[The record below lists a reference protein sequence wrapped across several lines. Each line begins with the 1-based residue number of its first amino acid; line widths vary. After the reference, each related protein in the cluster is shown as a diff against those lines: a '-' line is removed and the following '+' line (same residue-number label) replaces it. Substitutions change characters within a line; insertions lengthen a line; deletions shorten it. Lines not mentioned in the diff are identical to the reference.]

1 MGRTSHDFAGRCLL
15 LTGAA
20 GGIGRAVARLFH
32 EAGADLLL
40 ADRDT
45 AALESLASTLGD
57 ARRVELM
64 RLDAASGS
72 DAEEAVARCVRCFGG
87 LDFLVPAAGVYP
99 DNSVATMRDE
109 AWRAVMEVN
118 LDGVFRLCRS
128 AIPALRENSAIV
140 LLSSVAGHRGSRD
153 HAHYAAAKAGLIGF
167 ARSLAWELGPRTR
180 VNAVSPGIIE
190 TAMTEGLR
198 EARGEALRAQTPLG
212 RHGKAEEVA
221 GVVAFLCSDAAGFVN
236 GEAIQVNG
244 GLHMA

>member
-1 MGRTSHDFAGRCLL
+1 MGRTMHDFTGRCLL

-20 GGIGRAVARLFH
+20 GGIGREVAWIFH
-32 EAGADLLL
+32 EAGATLLL
-40 ADRDT
+40 ADRDL
-45 AALESLASTLGD
+45 AALEALASTLGD
-57 ARRVELM
+57 AGRVEVM
-64 RLDAASGS
+64 RLDATSGA
-72 DAEEAVARCVRCFGG
+72 DAEEAVARCVRRFGG
-87 LDFLVPAAGVYP
+87 VDFLIPAAGIYP
-99 DNSVATMRDE
+99 GDAVATMRDE
-109 AWRAVMEVN
+109 AWRLVMEVN
-118 LDGVFRLCRS
+118 LDGVFRLCRA
-128 AIPALRENSAIV
+128 AIPALRDNSAIV

-167 ARSLAWELGPRTR
+167 ARSLAWEIGPRTR

-212 RHGKAEEVA
+212 RHGRPEEVA
-221 GVVAFLCSDAAGFVN
+221 SVVAFLCSDAAGFVN